1 MKTLHPVREATGQVG
16 ESMFGRVRKIHLI
29 GIGGT
34 GMSGIAE
41 ILLNL
46 GFEVTGSDLD
56 STEVTQRLETLGA
69 VIVRG
74 HGSTLSEEADVVV
87 VSTAIDRSNPEVR
100 LAGSASVPIIP
111 RAEML
116 AELMR
121 VKRGIAI
128 GGAHGKTTS
137 TWLVSLVLAEAGLDP
152 TVVVGGR
159 LKQIGTNAQLG
170 TGDLL
175 VAEADE
181 SDGTFLMLT
190 PTIAVVTN
198 IDREHLD
205 FYENIDA
212 IEKAFLTFMN
222 RVPFF
227 GVSVVNLDDL
237 SIRRLLPQVTRRV
250 MTFGIDSAA
259 DVRALG
265 IKQSGRETTFSVQA
279 GGEDLGMIRLLVP
292 GRHNVLNALA
302 AVAVGIE
309 LEVPFDRIVAGLE
322 SFSGI
327 QRRMEYKGEY
337 RGKIFLDDYGHHPT
351 EVRATLASLREAYPN
366 RRLVVL
372 FQPHRYSRTKF
383 LLKEFASSFDD
394 AHRLYLLD
402 IYPASEEP
410 IEGVDSGLLRNAI
423 LESGGLDATW
433 FPDRSEALDSITNEL
448 LPGDLFLT
456 LGAGDVWRLGEE
468 IFLELTTRQ
477 GKGGGYPG

>member
-1 MKTLHPVREATGQVG
+1 MALQPVAPEEPGV
-16 ESMFGRVRKIHLI
+16 EKEMFGRVRRIHLI

-46 GFEVTGSDLD
+46 DFTVTGSDARR
-56 STEVTQRLETLGA
+56 SEVTRRLEEKGA
-69 VIVRG
+69 IVVEG
-74 HGSTLSEEADVVV
+74 HRSDLAAEADVVV
-87 VSTAIDRSNPEVR
+87 VSSAIDAGNPELL
-100 LAGSASVPIIP
+100 LARSSAVPVIP

-128 GGAHGKTTS
+128 GGAHGKTTT
-137 TWLVSLVLAEAGLDP
+137 TWLTSLVLAEGGLDP

-159 LKQIGTNAQLG
+159 LKQLGTNAKLG
-170 TGDLL
+170 AGDLL

-190 PTIAVVTN
+190 PAISVVTN

-205 FYENIDA
+205 FYDGLES
-212 IEKAFLTFMN
+212 IEEAFLRFMN

-227 GVSVVNLDDL
+227 GVTVANLDDR
-237 SIRRLLPQVTRRV
+237 SVRNILPRVTRRTI
-250 MTFGIDSAA
+250 TFGIESTADIRARSIEHTGRAASFTVSAF
-259 DVRALG
+259 
-265 IKQSGRETTFSVQA
+265 GREE
-279 GGEDLGMIRLLVP
+279 GRIRLRVP
-292 GRHNVLNALA
+292 GRHNVLNSLA

-309 LEVPFDRIVAGLE
+309 LEIPFSRIAAGLE
-322 SFSGI
+322 SFRGI
-327 QRRMEYKGEY
+327 QRRLEIKGEF
-337 RGKIFLDDYGHHPT
+337 RGRIFIDDYGHHPT
-351 EVRATLASLREAYPN
+351 EVKATLASLREAYPN

-383 LLKEFASSFDD
+383 LLDEFGDAFAD
-394 AHRLYLLD
+394 AHRLFLLD
-402 IYPASEEP
+402 IYPAGEEP
-410 IEGVDSGLLRNAI
+410 IPGIDSGLVQRKI
-423 LESGGLDATW
+423 LDAGGPEARW
-433 FPDRSEALDSITNEL
+433 FTSRDEAAGEIAAEL

-468 IFLELTTRQ
+468 ILVNMTGRR
-477 GKGGGYPG
+477 GGAGG